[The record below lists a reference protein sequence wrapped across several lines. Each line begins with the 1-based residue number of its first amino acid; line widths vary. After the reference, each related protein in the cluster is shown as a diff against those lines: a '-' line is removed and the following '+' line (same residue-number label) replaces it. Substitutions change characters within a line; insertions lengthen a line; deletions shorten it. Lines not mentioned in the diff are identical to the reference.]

1 MNYKYLNQVR
11 FLINILGEIKQI
23 SSDFALKGGT
33 AINLFYQ
40 NLPRLSID
48 IDLVYLPIE
57 ERDKSLREISGFLS
71 EISNKMDYKF
81 YSIIDSDTKYLKKLI
96 VKSEWGNI
104 KIEPSLIVRGNLE
117 TVKNVELCKKA
128 QSSFETNINFQCL
141 SINEVYAGKF
151 VAALDRQHPRDL
163 FDIRIF
169 IEQFV
174 NLKNNTE
181 KFYELVLIYLLQS
194 NRPISELIEPHLLSV
209 EKTYYDQFL
218 GLTNIEISLEELQET
233 RFKLVEIVKHS
244 VFHKYFD
251 FIISFM
257 NIEPNWELL
266 NYYPQTKYLPGIK
279 WKLYNINKMERNK
292 RMKEIKILEN
302 IKISD

>member
-11 FLINILGEIKQI
+11 FLINILGEIKQ
-23 SSDFALKGGT
+23 SSSNFTLKGGT

-48 IDLVYLPIE
+48 IDLVYLPIK
-57 ERDKSLREISGFLS
+57 ERDKSLREISDFLS
-71 EISNKMDYKF
+71 EISNKLNYKF
-81 YSIIDSDTKYLKKLI
+81 HSIIDIDTKYFKKLI
-96 VKSEWGNI
+96 VKSNFGNI
-104 KIEPSLIVRGNLE
+104 KIEPSFIIRGNLE
-117 TVKNVELCKKA
+117 TVNNVELCKKA

-151 VAALDRQHPRDL
+151 IAALDRQHPRDL

-194 NRPISELIEPHLLSV
+194 NRPISELIEPNFLNL
-209 EKTYYDQFL
+209 KRIYYDQFL
-218 GLTNIEISLEELQET
+218 GITNIEVSLEELKET
-233 RFKLVEIVKHS
+233 RLELVKIMKHS
-244 VFHKYFD
+244 IFYKYFN
-251 FIISFM
+251 FITSFM
-257 NIEPNWELL
+257 NVKPHWELL
-266 NYYPQTKYLPGIK
+266 NYYPKARFLP
-279 WKLYNINKMERNK
+279 
-292 RMKEIKILEN
+292 
-302 IKISD
+302 